1 LHSAFIVHIFYQS
14 FPKRTKV
21 TDLFGRLICVIN
33 LRDGHEFMLQG
44 RLDNVD

>member
-1 LHSAFIVHIFYQS
+1 MDPAFIAHIFYQS

-33 LRDGHEFMLQG
+33 L
-44 RLDNVD
+44 